1 MYFYLSKLLAPLIN
15 FSNFIIIAILI
26 SLIFYLK
33 FRNSFNKIIL
43 IFFTS
48 IFFIV
53 AFFPIGNFG
62 IIYLEKKY
70 FIKKDYLK
78 YDNIIVLAGSESS
91 YMTNYTGRLDLNEA
105 SERLIA
111 SVDLALKNKNSRII
125 FLGGSG
131 FLVNNGFNE
140 INVAQIFY
148 ENVGFNLDRITFVG
162 STRNTIENLNKF
174 KELNI
179 NKTDD
184 LLITSAFHMNRSL
197 YISDKLEL
205 NLRPYAVD
213 FRHSPKKQELI
224 NFYQTFNVVDNLLKI
239 NIYFRELLGIIA
251 VKLIL

>member
-33 FRNSFNKIIL
+33 FRNIFIKSIL

-53 AFFPIGNFG
+53 AFFPIGNLG
-62 IIYLEKKY
+62 IIYLEKK
-70 FIKKDYLK
+70 FIIKNDYLK

-91 YMTNYTGRLDLNEA
+91 YMTNYTGKLDLNEA

-111 SVDLALKNKNSRII
+111 SVDLALKNKNSKII

-131 FLVNNGFNE
+131 FLSNNEFNE
-140 INVAQIFY
+140 VNVAKMFY
-148 ENVGFNLDRITFVG
+148 QSVGFNLDRITFVG
-162 STRNTIENLNKF
+162 STRNTIENLKKF
-174 KELNI
+174 KELKI
-179 NKTDD
+179 NMKED

-197 YISDKLEL
+197 YIS
-205 NLRPYAVD
+205 N
-213 FRHSPKKQELI
+213 
-224 NFYQTFNVVDNLLKI
+224 KI
-239 NIYFRELLGIIA
+239 G
-251 VKLIL
+251 

>member
-33 FRNSFNKIIL
+33 FRNIFNKSVL

-53 AFFPIGNFG
+53 VFFPIGNWG
-62 IIYLEKKY
+62 IIYLEKK
-70 FIKKDYLK
+70 FIIKNDYLK

-131 FLVNNGFNE
+131 FLSNSGFNE
-140 INVAQIFY
+140 INVAKMFY
-148 ENVGFNLDRITFVG
+148 ESVGFNLDRIKFVG
-162 STRNTIENLNKF
+162 STRNTIENLKKF

-179 NKTDD
+179 NMKED

-197 YISDKLEL
+197 YISNKIGL
-205 NLRPYAVD
+205 NLKPYAVD
-213 FRHSPKKQELI
+213 FRQSSKKQELI
-224 NFYQTFNVVDNLLKI
+224 NLYQTFDVVGNLVKI
-239 NIYFRELLGIIA
+239 NIYFRELLGII
-251 VKLIL
+251 VTKLIL